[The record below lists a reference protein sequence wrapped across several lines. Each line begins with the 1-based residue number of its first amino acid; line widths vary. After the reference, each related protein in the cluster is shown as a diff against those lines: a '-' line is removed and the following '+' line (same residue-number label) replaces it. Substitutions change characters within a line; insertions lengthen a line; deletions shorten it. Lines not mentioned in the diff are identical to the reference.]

1 MCQIRIRGGQGADQ
15 VGGLP
20 FGGETKAV
28 YRCHF
33 RSDERTSRMK
43 TSSLSFRWRDDTFHR
58 YGEPP
63 TPLRFLDF
71 EIDGVSL
78 WNALRDRGH
87 EEIGWLGVYDD
98 DREPSAIRRL
108 LLREPPEP
116 WFHNPELYV
125 CPGCADLGCGA
136 ITVRVER
143 SDGFFTW
150 REFVAEKPIGPLD
163 RPRGSVE
170 PFEYEV
176 VEGLGPYHFAEAA
189 YEQALAYATT
199 LTKTGK

>member
-1 MCQIRIRGGQGADQ
+1 MQ
-15 VGGLP
+15 
-20 FGGETKAV
+20 
-28 YRCHF
+28 
-33 RSDERTSRMK
+33 
-43 TSSLSFRWRDDTFHR
+43 TSSLSFRWRDDTRSHR

-125 CPGCADLGCGA
+125 CPACADLGCGA

-150 REFVAEKPIGPLD
+150 R
-163 RPRGSVE
+163 
-170 PFEYEV
+170 
-176 VEGLGPYHFAEAA
+176 GLGPYHFAEGPYA
-189 YEQALAYATT
+189 EALAHATS
-199 LTKTGK
+199 LTKTGN